1 MLPDNSLRSPTRMK
15 LLNGHPYMKGE
26 VDSEKDVHDW
36 SDSQSVVMV
45 WEYSDK
51 DQTFG
56 YDEARVMKPEGIF
69 NSIEE
74 RELVNS
80 LPLC

>member
-1 MLPDNSLRSPTRMK
+1 
-15 LLNGHPYMKGE
+15 
-26 VDSEKDVHDW
+26 
-36 SDSQSVVMV
+36 MV

>member
-1 MLPDNSLRSPTRMK
+1 
-15 LLNGHPYMKGE
+15 MKGE